1 MILWIYL
8 TLALVLSFAD
18 YRQDLQKPPLL
29 SSFATYPMAS
39 SNEKIFLDSEQSSII
54 ASGLDSAAQAGLTR
68 ISLARNEAIMQME
81 NFYDLSK
88 TALETTCTALSAGEI
103 ETILISEGVSKTD
116 IVEPLRSHF
125 DAEVTKA
132 TAIATAF
139 SNVRSD
145 IESAIKKMTEEDA
158 QLAGDFN
165 QWSKI

>member
-1 MILWIYL
+1 M
-8 TLALVLSFAD
+8 
-18 YRQDLQKPPLL
+18 
-29 SSFATYPMAS
+29 
-39 SNEKIFLDSEQSSII
+39 
-54 ASGLDSAAQAGLTR
+54 
-68 ISLARNEAIMQME
+68 
-81 NFYDLSK
+81 
-88 TALETTCTALSAGEI
+88 SAGEI